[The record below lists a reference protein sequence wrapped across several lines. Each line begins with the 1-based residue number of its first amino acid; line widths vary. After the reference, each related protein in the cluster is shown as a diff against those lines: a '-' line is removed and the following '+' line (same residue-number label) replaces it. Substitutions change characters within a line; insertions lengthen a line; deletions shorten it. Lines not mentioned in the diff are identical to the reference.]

1 MQTLLIPGL
10 IVATLAVGCAAAP
23 TLDETLRSRVD
34 PISIGDRERF
44 EADVAECKGLAWDVR
59 AVEARR
65 DKAEAQQRTVVGA
78 AGGALVGAAAGSA
91 LDEPGTGALVGAASG
106 SSARRL
112 SAPRSSGPISHQAAA
127 NCMVN
132 RGYMLLY

>member
-1 MQTLLIPGL
+1 MRWRFSVFGL
-10 IVATLAVGCAAAP
+10 VLWLGCATAP

-44 EADVAECKGLAWDVR
+44 EADVLECKGLAWDVR

-65 DKAEAQQRTVVGA
+65 DKAEAQQRTLLGA
-78 AGGALVGAAAGSA
+78 VGGAVVGAAAGSA
-91 LDEPGTGALVGAASG
+91 VDAPGTGAAVGAASG
-106 SSARRL
+106 SSVSSL

-132 RGYMLLY
+132 RGYKLLY